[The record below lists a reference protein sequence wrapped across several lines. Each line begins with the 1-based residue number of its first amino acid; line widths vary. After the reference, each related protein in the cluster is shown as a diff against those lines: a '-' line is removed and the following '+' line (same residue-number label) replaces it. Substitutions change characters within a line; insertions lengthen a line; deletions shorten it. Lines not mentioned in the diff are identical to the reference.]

1 MSKQVIKK
9 SNSNGGF
16 SLIELVVVIVVIM
29 IIAAI
34 AVPNLLSSR
43 RASNEASA
51 LSAIRMMSEAE
62 AAYIGTTGGGN
73 YGTASELYVAHLI
86 DSTVAAANNLNVGG
100 NPPRNTAKSGYRF
113 RIIATDINPVTH
125 APSNYVVSAIPSS
138 TSGVTQTG
146 ATRLCLREDGV
157 LRGSGQNLGSHYNY
171 AQCGFA
177 NPYEP

>member
-1 MSKQVIKK
+1 MKLKEVRRTKRIE
-9 SNSNGGF
+9 GF
-16 SLIELVVVIVVIM
+16 SLIELVIVVAVIM

-51 LSAIRMMSEAE
+51 LSALRVISEAE
-62 AAYIGTTGGGN
+62 AAYIGSMGSGN
-73 YGTASELYVAHLI
+73 YGTANELYVAHLI

-100 NPPRNTAKSGYRF
+100 NPPRNTAKNGYRF
-113 RIIATDINPVTH
+113 RIIARDVNPVTH

-157 LRGSGQNLGSHYNY
+157 LRGSGQNIGSHYNY

-177 NPYEP
+177 NTYEP